1 MPKSSPLS
9 LGEKI
14 KYLRTAK
21 GVSQENMA
29 RITKSSQSTIHRLE
43 QGHAECDADM
53 LATIK
58 KFLEIEDAPLLEHE
72 TSVYKHRLHD
82 WGNMITGNRIADANK
97 MQDKLSVILDLP
109 YEHGLC
115 MMFLMWKAQLLTA
128 EHKLLQAEEVM
139 LSADPYMANAC
150 DESMCVYYYNMGA
163 IAVYKGDKKNAL
175 KHYLRSLDIT
185 TDPNSQSVTKALS
198 RIGILYLEMGKPVQA
213 MLYLERAYRK
223 SDNHTTLLK
232 SQVCTMLATTYLCL
246 GQYSKAKELFDV
258 SLVQTESTNNK
269 TAIALAMSNNSL
281 YNIKVGNYEVGLQLS
296 NQAIKS
302 IQEIDKDNKDITISN
317 QGLGAN
323 PMYML
328 ALYNKGLAL
337 LKMKEFE
344 QCQEVIEKGQALSED
359 NEKIAIM
366 FNTLGHLITINE
378 SASQEYV
385 ENVTIPYFTDSD
397 GLERFF
403 ALDMCKELEAYYK
416 KKRAKTKANAIAT
429 VAKDI
434 YEGMFTGELD
444 L

>member
-14 KYLRTAK
+14 KYLRTTK

-43 QGHAECDADM
+43 QGHAECDAEM
-53 LATIK
+53 LITIK
-58 KFLEIEDAPLLEHE
+58 KFLEIEDAPLLEYE
-72 TSVYKHRLHD
+72 ISVYKHRLHD
-82 WGNMITGNRIADANK
+82 WGNMITANRIADANK
-97 MQDKLSVILDLP
+97 MQDKLSVILELP
-109 YEHGLC
+109 YEHALC
-115 MMFLMWKAQLLTA
+115 MMFLMWKAQLLAA
-128 EHKLLQAEEVM
+128 EHKLPQAEEVM
-139 LSADPYMANAC
+139 MDADAFIANAC
-150 DESMCVYYYNMGA
+150 DESLCVYYYNMGA

-185 TDPNSQSVTKALS
+185 SDPNSQSIAKALS

-223 SDNHTTLLK
+223 SENHTTLLK

-246 GQYSKAKELFDV
+246 GQYSKAKELFEV
-258 SLVQTESTNNK
+258 ALVQTESTNNK

-281 YNIKVGNYEVGLQLS
+281 YNIKVGNYELGLQLS
-296 NQAIKS
+296 NQALKS
-302 IQEIDKDNKDITISN
+302 ILEIDMDNKDITISN
-317 QGLGAN
+317 KGLGAN
-323 PMYML
+323 PVYML

-344 QCQEVIEKGQALSED
+344 QCQEVIAKGKALIED

-378 SASQEYV
+378 PDSQDYIA
-385 ENVTIPYFTDSD
+385 NVTIPYFLNND
-397 GLERFF
+397 GLEMFF
-403 ALDMCKELEAYYK
+403 ALDMCKELEAYYN
-416 KKRAKTKANAIAT
+416 KKRVKTKANAFAA

-434 YEGMFTGELD
+434 YEGLFIGELE